1 MSNKLLDL
9 ANRVEA
15 FEFTFDEIT
24 LKGTWFKWR
33 TTTPLYQ
40 RDKAKKIAALQ
51 NVPEGA
57 SAEDAERIL
66 TETEAE
72 IRRINAQVMKDTI
85 KSWDA
90 IEELPATLTTDEYNA
105 SSERLQKLYQ
115 RVVCELSPDDDSLGY
130 TIINPADAEGSRPIP
145 LDVDVF
151 IELPTFFMRALG
163 DFFQSLREQTV
174 NPTKSGS

>member
-15 FEFTFDEIT
+15 FEFTFDEVT

-51 NVPEGA
+51 SVPEGA

-85 KSWDA
+85 KTWDA
-90 IEELPATLTTDEYNA
+90 VEDLPATLTKDEYNA

-115 RVVCELSPDDDSLGY
+115 WDGGESQGY
-130 TIINPADAEGSRPIP
+130 TIIDPIDAEGPVPIP

-163 DFFQSLREQTV
+163 DFFQNLREQTV

>member
-1 MSNKLLDL
+1 MSNRLLDL
-9 ANRVEA
+9 ANRLEP
-15 FEFTFDEIT
+15 FEFEFDGMKLT
-24 LKGTWFKWR
+24 GTWFKWR

-51 NVPEGA
+51 AVPEGA
-57 SAEDAERIL
+57 TAEEAERIL

-85 KSWDA
+85 RSWDA
-90 IEELPATLTTDEYNA
+90 VEELQATLTTDEFNGL
-105 SSERLQKLYQ
+105 SPRLQALYKLAQ
-115 RVVCELSPDDDSLGY
+115 ADDESLGY
-130 TIINPADAEGSRPIP
+130 TIINPADAEGPRPIP

-163 DFFQSLREQTV
+163 DFFQKLREETV
-174 NPTKSGS
+174 NPTK

>member
-9 ANRVEA
+9 ANRIEA
-15 FEFTFDEIT
+15 FEFVFGDGEMK
-24 LKGTWFKWR
+24 LSGTWFKWR

-40 RDKAKKIAALQ
+40 RDKAKKIAALTA
-51 NVPEGA
+51 VPEDA
-57 SAEDAERIL
+57 TPEEAEQIL
-66 TETEAE
+66 TDTEAE

-90 IEELPATLTTDEYNA
+90 VEELQATLTTDEFA
-105 SSERLQKLYQ
+105 GLSERLQKLY
-115 RVVCELSPDDDSLGY
+115 RLTAADDESLGY
-130 TIINPADAEGSRPIP
+130 TIINPADAEGERPIP

-151 IELPTFFMRALG
+151 VELPTFFMRALG
-163 DFFQSLREQTV
+163 DFFAKLREQTV